1 MNKALWKCVVSLGT
15 AFEKNNCIVVA
26 MKPDE
31 YVRQELGTEVL
42 KPLFVLSQPQKSR
55 RLS

>member
-1 MNKALWKCVVSLGT
+1 
-15 AFEKNNCIVVA
+15 
-26 MKPDE
+26 MKQDE